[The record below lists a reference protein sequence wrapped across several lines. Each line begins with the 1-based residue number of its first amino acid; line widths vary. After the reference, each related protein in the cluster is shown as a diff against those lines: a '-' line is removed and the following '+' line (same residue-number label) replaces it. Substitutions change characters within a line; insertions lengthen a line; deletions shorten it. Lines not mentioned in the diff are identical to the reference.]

1 MAMKKQQRGM
11 TTIGL
16 ILVLVVLGLIAFGA
30 IQLVPV
36 YLENMKIVQ
45 LLNQTKVQL
54 DGQNPS
60 IKMIRDTLYRRAE
73 VEDLREV
80 DTKKDF
86 VIKPVSGGYSVT
98 IQYERR
104 KPYFGNV
111 YLLAE
116 FNHSVEIVN

>member
-1 MAMKKQQRGM
+1 MKKQQRGM
-11 TTIGL
+11 TAIGL
-16 ILVLVVLGLIAFGA
+16 ILVLVVLALIAFGV

-45 LLNQTKVQL
+45 LLNQTKTQL

-60 IKMIRDTLYRRAE
+60 IKTIRDTIYKRAQ
-73 VEDLREV
+73 VEDLRDL

-86 VIKPVSGGYSVT
+86 VIKPISGGYTVT
-98 IQYERR
+98 IEYERR

-111 YLLAE
+111 SLLAE
-116 FNHSVEIVN
+116 FKHSVEIIN